1 MHKQQYKGFTLF
13 VNDTHLGIRFVTE
26 GNEKLSE
33 YKVPLQEDSSLEDHI
48 SFLKRRI
55 DMNTKR

>member
-13 VNDTHLGIRFVTE
+13 VNDAHFGIRLVTE

-33 YKVPLQEDSSLEDHI
+33 YKVPLQEDFSLEDHI
-48 SFLKRRI
+48 SFLERRI

>member
-13 VNDTHLGIRFVTE
+13 VNDAHFGIRFVTE